1 MDDKAFQAKFL
12 PMARLLWEASEG
24 CPGDIPSDYCEH
36 LSHDYLDGSVS
47 LGNLLNR
54 VEEYSEMEPE
64 EIEEAIELLGR
75 VSPSDWPDVEDIEGI
90 SLEDLLRAY
99 DEDACEFD
107 FVEDNLSTAE
117 KVEKVLTEVISSV
130 FGSRV
135 SAIRSEKGYYA
146 NPKNNF
152 LQEDDGTFAGT
163 FEFDSLK
170 FIFEVAPV
178 EDGWLCTYRIHP
190 DSLRSLPPKTDTEEK
205 EKDYTRK
212 VRNRGWK

>member
-1 MDDKAFQAKFL
+1 MADAAYQARYL
-12 PMARLLWEASEG
+12 GVARMLWQASQ
-24 CPGDIPSDYCEH
+24 GDPASIPEDYCEY
-36 LSHDYLDGSVS
+36 LRHDYIDGDTS
-47 LGNLLNR
+47 LVPLISKFDYT
-54 VEEYSEMEPE
+54 EELEDFEWD
-64 EIEEAIELLGR
+64 EAVQMLGK
-75 VSPSDWPDVEDIEGI
+75 VSPEDWPAVEDIEGI

-99 DEDACEFD
+99 DEDPSEFN

-152 LQEDDGTFAGT
+152 LQEEDGTFAGT
-163 FEFDSLK
+163 FEFDGNK
-170 FIFEVAPV
+170 FIFEIYPD
-178 EDGWLCTYRIHP
+178 EQGWGCTYRIHP
-190 DSLRSLPPKTDTEEK
+190 DSLRNLPPKTETKEED
-205 EKDYTRK
+205 KDYTRK